1 MITEVNRSLYF
12 DASIIMYLS
21 DASMLVVTNISFQ
34 VNCGYAMVGLNN
46 VGELLLENIVPM
58 LTPI

>member
-34 VNCGYAMVGLNN
+34 VSCGYAMVGLNN